1 MARSILLRKLLI
13 GVICGL
19 AISSCSLTINPTPV
33 GGGTGRIAFA
43 SYREGDSSIFIMNAD
58 GSELINL
65 TDVSERIKQPV
76 WSPDGKHIAFVGVL
90 EDELHN
96 HDIYVM
102 EAWGSNKARLTVSGS
117 VESDPS
123 WSPDGSE
130 IAFTSNRDSYDD
142 LEKGWVSIFS
152 IYTVNFDGSGLKQ
165 LTENEAMDTSPD
177 WSPDGQRIVFQ
188 STRDGDREI
197 YIMDADGSNQINLT
211 NHSANDQT
219 PTWSPDG
226 SMIAFTSDR
235 DGNEEIYLMNADGLD
250 MTRLT
255 DDPGRSKRPVW
266 STDGNLIAF
275 YSDRTGN
282 FEVYVMA
289 TDGSGITRLTDHS
302 DFDGFPSW
310 QP

>member
-1 MARSILLRKLLI
+1 MARSILLQKLMI

-19 AISSCSLTINPTPV
+19 AITSCSLTTSPTPV
-33 GGGTGRIAFA
+33 GGGTGHIAFT

-65 TDVSERIKQPV
+65 TDVSGRIKQPV
-76 WSPDGKHIAFVGVL
+76 WSPNGKHIAFVGVL

-102 EAWGSNKARLTVSGS
+102 EADGSNKVRLTVSES

-130 IAFTSNRDSYDD
+130 IAFTSNRNSYDD
-142 LEKGWVSIFS
+142 LEKGWVSIFN
-152 IYTVNFDGSGLKQ
+152 IYVMNFDGSGLQ
-165 LTENEAMDTSPD
+165 QITENKAMDTSPN
-177 WSPDGQRIVFQ
+177 WSPDGKSIVFQ
-188 STRDGDREI
+188 STRDGNREI
-197 YIMDADGSNQINLT
+197 FIVDRGDSNQINLT
-211 NHSANDQT
+211 NHSADDQT

-235 DGNEEIYLMNADGLD
+235 DGNEEIYLMNADGSEVS
-250 MTRLT
+250 RLT

-266 STDGNLIAF
+266 SVDGKLIAF

-282 FEVYVMA
+282 FEIYVMA
-289 TDGSGITRLTDHS
+289 ADGSGVTRLTDHP